1 MGMYGPEFVWI
12 LNPNAGTVDE
22 WVDHA
27 NNAKKKIE
35 TQEQIC
41 NKTQYQKALNRA
53 FTFKA
58 LMIRGEDN
66 FTTSSNLVRIFIFVN
81 AAPSVDLILIQST
94 PDNSNLQGKSK
105 KGSSYREF
113 ELPGVRRKSPR
124 VR

>member
-12 LNPNAGTVDE
+12 LNPNVGTVDE
-22 WVDHA
+22 WVEHA
-27 NNAKKKIE
+27 DRAKITLE
-35 TQEQIC
+35 THEQLC
-41 NKTQYQKALNRA
+41 NKMQYQKALNRA

-58 LMIRGEDN
+58 LMIRGDDN
-66 FTTSSNLVRIFIFVN
+66 FTTSSNLVRIFLFVN

-113 ELPGVRRKSPR
+113 ELPGVRRK
-124 VR
+124 

>member
-22 WVDHA
+22 WVTHA
-27 NNAKKKIE
+27 NNAKKKIQNE

-58 LMIRGEDN
+58 LMIREDDN
-66 FTTSSNLVRIFIFVN
+66 FTTSSNVVRIFLFVN
-81 AAPSVDLILIQST
+81 AAPSVDLILIVY
-94 PDNSNLQGKSK
+94 LQALK
-105 KGSSYREF
+105 
-113 ELPGVRRKSPR
+113 
-124 VR
+124 